1 MKTNASIQAFLAESA
16 IAVVGVSRSGKGFGN
31 VAVRELRRKG
41 YRIYPVNRNADLVDG
56 ERCYRSLAD
65 LPEPVRA
72 VLVVVP
78 PDQALSVVR
87 EAARAGVTRVW
98 LQQGAEAPF
107 VTLACDELGLD
118 VIAGECILMFAK
130 PTGVHQAHR
139 WVWKV
144 MGKLPA

>member
-1 MKTNASIQAFLAESA
+1 MTTNASIEAFLAESA

-31 VAVRELRRKG
+31 VAARELRRKG
-41 YRIYPVNRNADLVDG
+41 YRIYPVNPNADLVDG

-65 LPEPVRA
+65 LSEPVRA

-78 PDQALSVVR
+78 PDQALGVVR
-87 EAARAGVTRVW
+87 EAARAGMTRVW

-118 VIAGECILMFAK
+118 VVAGECILMFAK
-130 PTGVHQAHR
+130 PTGVHKAHR

>member
-1 MKTNASIQAFLAESA
+1 MTSHASIEAFLAEPA

-31 VAVRELRRKG
+31 AAARELRRKG
-41 YRIYPVNRNADLVDG
+41 YRIYPVNPEADLVGG

-78 PDQALSVVR
+78 PDQALRFVR
-87 EAARAGVTRVW
+87 QASNAGITRVW

-107 VTLACDELGLD
+107 VTLACNELGLD
-118 VIAGECILMFAK
+118 VVAGECILMFAK
-130 PTGVHQAHR
+130 PTGVHRAHQ
-139 WVWKV
+139 WIWGL